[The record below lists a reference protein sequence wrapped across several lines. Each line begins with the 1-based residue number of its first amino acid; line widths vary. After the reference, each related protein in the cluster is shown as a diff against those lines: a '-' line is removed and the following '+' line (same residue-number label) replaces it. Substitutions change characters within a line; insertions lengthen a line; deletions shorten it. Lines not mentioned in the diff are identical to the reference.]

1 MVGTR
6 RLFVRCFLVS
16 LMQVWSL
23 WKATCACEG
32 SVCHLFAKLF
42 LGHGV
47 FICVS
52 MMCFFFTEAVSQMVS
67 PRSIGC
73 VILTPH
79 SGSEALCSRF
89 SVFFHG

>member
-23 WKATCACEG
+23 WKASCACEG

-52 MMCFFFTEAVSQMVS
+52 MMCFFFYGGSFSNGFSE
-67 PRSIGC
+67 IDWLC
-73 VILTPH
+73 H
-79 SGSEALCSRF
+79 SDTTFG
-89 SVFFHG
+89 V